1 MAGNLLNTYI
11 IGFDRAIRETVE
23 TKGGKMR
30 PYIQLATGDLFRKE
44 GVYQRTTG
52 GGLPSKVTNRFG
64 DSPVSDIDYSRRRIT
79 RNQFQDGQFMDW
91 ADLSKMGIDPRSQK
105 LTVMKNKF
113 LRQEDLIIDQALL
126 NSGTF
131 GGVEGQTQVNFG
143 VSDKITDITNK
154 YEKGI
159 INVDVDGSGGSTPV
173 GFNYGKFLETL
184 TQFGNQSVDIETQKP
199 LFKISWHQWQDIMN
213 DDNFTD
219 FDNRGGARVN
229 EQGAGQIYDYMGA
242 SFCISNIVP
251 FFASANPT
259 ASADFNIDLDVDV
272 DTTTGVWKDT
282 GGHATRACYAMIQD
296 AALFEVNPDITT
308 KISERADKS
317 FNYYAYMKAE
327 FGAVR
332 MEEEK
337 VIAIA
342 CKQ

>member
-30 PYIQLATGDLFRKE
+30 PYVQLATGDLFRKE
-44 GVYQRTTG
+44 GIYQRTTG

-64 DSPVSDIDYSRRRIT
+64 DSPVSDIDYSRRKIT
-79 RNQFQDGQFMDW
+79 RTAFQDGQFMDW
-91 ADLSKMGIDPRSQK
+91 ADLSKMGIDPRSAK
-105 LTVMKNKF
+105 LTIMKNKF
-113 LRQEDLIIDQALL
+113 LRQEDLVIDAALL
-126 NSGTF
+126 SNATG
-131 GGVEGQTQVNFG
+131 GGVEGATTTEFG
-143 VSDKITDITNK
+143 VSDKITDVTGT
-154 YEKGI
+154 YQHGI
-159 INVDVDGSGGSTPV
+159 INKDVGADTG
-173 GFNYGKFLETL
+173 GFNYEKLLETL

-213 DDNFTD
+213 DSNFTD
-219 FDNRGGARVN
+219 FDNRGGAKVN
-229 EQGAGQIYDYMGA
+229 ESGAGQIYDYMGA

-251 FFASANPT
+251 FFS
-259 ASADFNIDLDVDV
+259 SADPVDAADIQIDLDADV
-272 DTTTGVWKDT
+272 DTTTGVWKNT
-282 GGHATRACYAMIQD
+282 QGGASNARCCYAMIQD

-342 CKQ
+342 VTQ